1 MDSLRDSFL
10 LISLNGLSTLIN
22 LTIFNFLK
30 VLLFEVF
37 RSNADNTITMKS
49 NMFPVDF
56 RYECYPLI
64 KKPLETIFISASIRN
79 IVVKN

>member
-1 MDSLRDSFL
+1 MDSLSDSL
-10 LISLNGLSTLIN
+10 LFISLNGLSTLIS

-30 VLLFEVF
+30 VLVLEVF
-37 RSNADNTITMKS
+37 RSNADNIITMKS

-64 KKPLETIFISASIRN
+64 KKPLEIIFIMDSIRN
-79 IVVKN
+79 IIVKN